1 MTDFTKPEETALN
14 PIQPV
19 SDDFSTDGYL
29 PEFAKIDHQHPL
41 SESLRQAI
49 FNAGVGTYVLKTG
62 DTMSGNL
69 TMNGNVI
76 LNGSNY
82 ISFNSLSNRIYYLS
96 SPGATPWM
104 VGPRIIGETGFS
116 FYNAAQGIDVLGYR
130 GASAYY
136 MWIANKLIVGSTPS
150 DAMAYQA
157 LNVNGHISMQGTF
170 GVGWSSYYNAAAI
183 WMQDSTWVRV
193 TPNLYSSGII
203 GGNAGISAG
212 GAGGSM
218 GGYTG
223 LYCPGTAYHG
233 TTTFVGHVTGSGIM
247 FQSTRTGTLA
257 WGDSPFFANPG
268 ATRAQYCMH
277 PGGVAGNLRM
287 DQSFAS
293 FLCVDLN
300 GTAYY
305 SVSASAFAV
314 GSKRSY
320 KQDIKDWPPKPGPG
334 LSADEQPIKA
344 MDLVRELNIVSYRRK
359 EEQLMAQTWKT
370 ERRNQAH
377 SRLNRF
383 RENRGLEPYPYEIHS
398 CDDPIC
404 DGTLESPC
412 AWKKNWAQEQLG
424 LIVEDTIGI
433 APEIIQYDQKG
444 EAGFIDVHS
453 HVSLLH
459 AAIKE
464 LEERIYFL
472 ERVS

>member
-1 MTDFTKPEETALN
+1 MTNFDKPQEVALN

-29 PEFAKIDHQHPL
+29 PEFAKVDHQHPL
-41 SESLRQAI
+41 SESLRAAI
-49 FNAGVGTYVLKTG
+49 FNAGVGTYVRKTG
-62 DTMSGNL
+62 DSMSGD
-69 TMNGNVI
+69 
-76 LNGSNY
+76 LNFTAGVSLKLD
-82 ISFNSLSNRIYYLS
+82 STFNNRLYWYSSLGA
-96 SPGATPWM
+96 SPYM
-104 VGPRIIGETGFS
+104 SGPRLVGYDGWS
-116 FYNAAQGIDVLGYR
+116 FYNATQGADVMGYR
-130 GASAYY
+130 GVGGTYY
-136 MWIANKLIVGSTPS
+136 MWIANKLLVGSSPN
-150 DAMAYQA
+150 DPAALQA
-157 LNVNGHISMQGTF
+157 LTVNGHVAITTANSLLWYSGATQQG
-170 GVGWSSYYNAAAI
+170 GLWMDGSSP
-183 WMQDSTWVRV
+183 WVRA
-193 TPNLYSSGII
+193 TPNFYSAGIV
-203 GGNAGISAG
+203 GGNG
-212 GAGGSM
+212 GLSGGGSGGSM
-218 GGYTG
+218 AGYTG
-223 LYCPGTAYHG
+223 LYVAG
-233 TTTFVGHVTGSGIM
+233 TTLLSTTYLNGHCYGQGIM

-257 WGDSPFFANPG
+257 WGDSDFFANPG
-268 ATRAQYCMH
+268 ATRAQYCLH

-320 KQDIKDWPPKPGPG
+320 KQDIHDWPPKPGPG

-359 EEQLMAQTWKT
+359 EDQLMVQTWKT

-412 AWKKNWAQEQLG
+412 AWRKNWQQEQLG

>member
-1 MTDFTKPEETALN
+1 MTDFSKPEEIALN
-14 PIQPV
+14 PIQPI

-29 PEFAKIDHQHPL
+29 NEFSKVDHQHPL
-41 SESLRQAI
+41 SESLRAAI

-62 DTMSGNL
+62 DTMSGD
-69 TMNGNVI
+69 
-76 LNGSNY
+76 LNFASGVSLKLDS
-82 ISFNSLSNRIYYLS
+82 SFNNRIYHFS
-96 SPGATPWM
+96 SAGGGPYM
-104 VGPRIIGETGFS
+104 IGPRLIGTSGFS
-116 FYNAAQGIDVLGYR
+116 FYNVAQGTDVLGYR
-130 GASAYY
+130 GASSFYF
-136 MWIANKLIVGSTPS
+136 WVANKTILGSAPS
-150 DAMAYQA
+150 DAIALQA
-157 LNVNGHISMQGTF
+157 LNVNGHISI
-170 GVGWSSYYNAAAI
+170 VGGNGIGWGSHYNGGAI

-193 TPNLYSSGII
+193 INLYTGGIC
-203 GGNAGISAG
+203 GANGGISAG
-212 GAGGSM
+212 GAGGGM

-223 LYCPGTAYHG
+223 LYCPGSAG
-233 TTTFVGHVTGSGIM
+233 FSTTYFSGHVYGQGIM
-247 FQSTRTGTLA
+247 FQSTRTGTLS
-257 WGDSPFFANPG
+257 WGDSCFFANPG
-268 ATRAQYCMH
+268 ATRAEYGFH
-277 PGGVAGNLRM
+277 PGGVAGNWRM

-293 FLCVDLN
+293 YLAVDLN

-320 KQDIKDWPPKPGPG
+320 KQDIHDWPPKPGKG
-334 LSADEQPIKA
+334 LSADEQPVKA

-359 EEQLMAQTWKT
+359 EEQLMSQTWKT

-412 AWKKNWAQEQLG
+412 AWKKNWVQEQLG